1 MEVFKMLEFL
11 WGFPKMLWSVLVLI
25 GTLVTIFLDAG
36 EVTSS
41 SEVELV
47 NEKCVVLEKALI
59 SGQGITTD
67 GEYFYTSGSLTGIKT
82 SGLAKWDKDGFV
94 VLADYTAMP
103 KEYREKLNLN
113 HLGGM
118 SYYDGKLYI
127 AVEDSEDQNPY
138 LMTFSAETLEFLNAY
153 EMPQELLE
161 GSFPW
166 CAVDAENGYIYCS
179 QFNDVN
185 EIFVFDIETIEY
197 SHSIKLSEQITRI
210 QGGEV
215 YEDKLYLSYDAKEGN
230 TDYILTVDI
239 KTGEVKT
246 LCERNIPAKC
256 GNEAEGVTVYPME
269 DGSLIHVL
277 DYDKAIGVYTRSY
290 KLK

>member
-1 MEVFKMLEFL
+1 MLDFL
-11 WGFPKMLWSVLVLI
+11 LGFPKMFWSVLVLI
-25 GTLVTIFLDAG
+25 ATLVTIFLDAG
-36 EVTSS
+36 DVTSS

-67 GEYFYTSGSLTGIKT
+67 GEYFYTSGSLTGLGT
-82 SGLAKWDKDGFV
+82 SGLAKWDMDGFV
-94 VLADYTAMP
+94 VEADYSAMP
-103 KEYREKLNLN
+103 KEYREDLNLN

-118 SYYDGKLYI
+118 SYYNGKLYI
-127 AVEDSEDQNPY
+127 AAEDSEDLNPH
-138 LMTFSAETLEFLNAY
+138 LMIYNAETLEFEKSYA
-153 EMPQELLE
+153 MPQELLE

-166 CAVDAENGYIYCS
+166 CAVDAENGYLYCS
-179 QFNDVN
+179 QFRDVN
-185 EIFVFDIETIEY
+185 EIFVFDLETIEY

-215 YEDKLYLSYDAKEGN
+215 YNGLLYLSYDAKEGN
-230 TDYILTVDI
+230 TDYVLTVDV

-256 GNEAEGVTVYPME
+256 GNEAEGLTVYPME
-269 DGSLIHVL
+269 DGSLIHIL
-277 DYDKAIGVYTRSY
+277 DYDKAVGVYTRHY
-290 KLK
+290 KVNS

>member
-1 MEVFKMLEFL
+1 MLEFL

-59 SGQGITTD
+59 SGQGLTTD
-67 GEYFYTSGSLTGIKT
+67 GEYFYTSGSLTGIST

-103 KEYREKLNLN
+103 KEYRENLNLN

-166 CAVDAENGYIYCS
+166 CAVDAEKGYIYCS
-179 QFNDVN
+179 QFRDVN

-215 YEDKLYLSYDAKEGN
+215 YDGLLYLSYDAKDGN
-230 TDYILTVDI
+230 TDYILTVDLE
-239 KTGEVKT
+239 TGEVKT

-277 DYDKAIGVYTRSY
+277 DYDKAVGVYTRSY

>member
-1 MEVFKMLEFL
+1 MILQRL
-11 WGFPKMLWSVLVLI
+11 WAILTLPVLLITVLTTPKAQDTETADHISSNLLI
-25 GTLVTIFLDAG
+25 LFDA
-36 EVTSS
+36 
-41 SEVELV
+41 LMM
-47 NEKCVVLEKALI
+47 
-59 SGQGITTD
+59 GQGITTD
-67 GEYFYTSGSLTGIKT
+67 GEYFYTSGSLTGLGT
-82 SGLAKWDKDGFV
+82 SGLAKWDMDGFV
-94 VLADYTAMP
+94 VEADYTAMP
-103 KEYREKLNLN
+103 KDYRENLNLN

-127 AVEDSEDQNPY
+127 AVEDSEDANPY
-138 LMTFSAETLEFLNAY
+138 LMTFSAENLKFLEAY

-179 QFNDVN
+179 QFDDVN
-185 EIFVFDIETIEY
+185 EIFVFDLETIEY

-277 DYDKAIGVYTRSY
+277 DYDKAVGVYTRSY